1 MKIEPVTE
9 IQVRRNNRYKG
20 GIQIL
25 STLSFGYFLYY
36 GHPGDK
42 AVFKDED
49 GNVIKIFT
57 ISKISGDSPWQSKCH
72 MCAIGSKFAKRG
84 YCDKLRCWQ
93 GRYLTDIDDVLEGL

>member
-9 IQVRRNNRYKG
+9 IKVRRNNRCKG

-25 STLSFGYFLYY
+25 STCTFEYFLFY

-49 GNVIKIFT
+49 GNVLKVFT
-57 ISKISGDSPWQSKCH
+57 ISKISGDTPWQSKCH
-72 MCAIGSKFAKRG
+72 MCSIGKKFAKTR
-84 YCDKLRCWQ
+84 YCDKMHCWR
-93 GRYLTDIDDVLEGL
+93 GRYLTDIDDVLESL